1 MGDFR
6 PEIAVD
12 VLQCFPA
19 NLLVRSMRCFWVL
32 VLPFVLTSCRIAM
45 LGDPVAS
52 TDYVVTSGS
61 ECKVAEIVR
70 KIGESNGLRS
80 DGNA

>member
-1 MGDFR
+1 
-6 PEIAVD
+6 
-12 VLQCFPA
+12 
-19 NLLVRSMRCFWVL
+19 MRCFWVL

-45 LGDPVAS
+45 LGDPVAP

-61 ECKVAEIVR
+61 ECKVAEIVWEL
-70 KIGESNGLRS
+70 GESNGLRS

>member
-70 KIGESNGLRS
+70 EVGVSNGLRS
-80 DGNA
+80 NGNS